1 MESLPPLAL
10 SLGQLFQASV
20 YIEITATHKLAKQ
33 EKRSACLLAERTRSA
48 AAIPTSAMSGARFA
62 LSAPTGGRVGI
73 VTEQCHLTQRRHAL
87 GKLRQHVG

>member
-33 EKRSACLLAERTRSA
+33 EKRSARLLAERARSA
-48 AAIPTSAMSGARFA
+48 AAIPTSAMISAGVA
-62 LSAPTGGRVGI
+62 LSATTGGRVGT
-73 VTEQCHLTQRRHAL
+73 VT
-87 GKLRQHVG
+87 